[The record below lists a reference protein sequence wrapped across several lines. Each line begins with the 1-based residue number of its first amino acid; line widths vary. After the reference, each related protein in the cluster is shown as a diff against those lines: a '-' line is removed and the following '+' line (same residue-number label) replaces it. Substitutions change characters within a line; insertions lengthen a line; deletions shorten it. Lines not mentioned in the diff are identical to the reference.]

1 MGGDTSGDL
10 EGAEE
15 AGVGATSSIIII
27 IIIIII
33 TIILLP
39 LSTNQ
44 TNKQRISSNPK

>member
-27 IIIIII
+27 III

-44 TNKQRISSNPK
+44 TNKQTISSNPK